1 MSDYDEIR
9 KALSHLDAS
18 ERDFW
23 VRMGA
28 AIKDELGEDGFEL
41 WDDWSRQSANYKSA
55 DAKSVWKSLKQGHI
69 HIGTLFY
76 HAREN
81 GYRPDKPYTPP
92 SPEEVARRAAEN
104 AAKKQAAEQEQQRA
118 QAKAARTAYGIWK
131 NSQPATPEHA
141 YLQAKGIDDPSAL
154 RGVRINE
161 YKGNLNLVI
170 PIYADKKL
178 VNVQTINADGGKHF
192 LDGGRV
198 QGGYSIVGD
207 MKQADKGLYVA
218 EGFATAA
225 SIHQATG
232 QPVIVAFNAGNLVA
246 VAEKLAHNLP
256 ESQRVIFAADN
267 DVSQTGLKKAQQ
279 AAELF
284 HGRAEVMMPEFSD
297 KLIAQY
303 QAIHGQ
309 FDDRGKEKLPSD
321 FNDLHQL
328 AGLQMVRDTL
338 GKHIKPEPT
347 LLEPDFRQ
355 PKSDEP
361 FHPTFNAQDKQNW
374 ANKIADLPEEARE
387 IALDEM
393 EMRGLNVRR
402 DVQQI
407 LEQREIP
414 PEQAD
419 FRQLENPE
427 PTDYSPD
434 YSDEQPYYAPNNY
447 DFEQLPTERPN
458 AEQIEMWR
466 QSERSDWGDFPP
478 LVRNGS
484 LEEMKNT
491 DGYQEAKM
499 GDPRAALNLVQSLL
513 SEQTIDD
520 IKKMANGREPI
531 IVGIRAE
538 ESKGKNQIPNAM
550 AHVLADKTGWERDT
564 SLYQISYA
572 GRTGSDSS
580 YRLAFPAVF
589 GGDVKAGRDYLLLD
603 DNSTMG
609 GTIAGLKGYIEN
621 RGGHVIGAA
630 VMSARATGLELVP
643 TTKQLNDIQ
652 QKHGDV
658 ANDYFQET
666 FGYGIARL
674 TRGEAGAVRTAP
686 TFDTIRNRI
695 DEARISASRQSHGRV
710 AETATHQIESAQ
722 RHATERNAES
732 EVNPLK
738 TAVPETAVLSSE
750 PQPKDNLMSTKENI
764 PTPAE
769 LNGIEYDTERTQE
782 RATIPEPPQRRQL
795 EMPEPDFRQPK
806 SDERKAVTDLEY
818 ERPPALLRGRY
829 IVADGQYLSPEN
841 HRTVI
846 FEDKGNKLTTSK
858 SDQQTVE
865 DMLAVAQ
872 AKGWQNIKLSGSQE
886 FKSMMYIAAESRGIS
901 TSGYKPTEQDL
912 AMVAH
917 LREQRSRNGIE
928 HADFRQPERSETPEQ
943 EKQKVASET
952 VRTAPDTVALS
963 AAEKLKEKS
972 VGDDGSIPPEVLR
985 TTDQMKADASQTTVE
1000 KRTERQMKQSDDP
1013 DLAAAKAVY
1022 VEKSE
1027 KLNQTDKARLKF
1039 YENNTLDFI
1048 RHLDDK
1054 HQDKAMLA
1062 YYQETSKMMKG
1073 SKLNLPEPTQ
1083 TPQPTQSNSSPKTTP
1098 ETAPQRSQDED
1109 LEMER

>member
-9 KALSHLDAS
+9 KALSHLDAG

-28 AIKDELGEDGFEL
+28 AVKDELGEDGFEL
-41 WDDWSRQSANYKSA
+41 WDDWSRQSDSYKSA
-55 DAKSVWKSLKQGHI
+55 DAKAVWKSLKQGHI

-92 SPEEVARRAAEN
+92 SPEEVARRAAEA
-104 AAKKQAAEQEQQRA
+104 AAKKQAAEQEQQRV

-141 YLQAKGIDDPSAL
+141 YLQAKGIDDPSVL
-154 RGVRINE
+154 RGVRVNE
-161 YKGNLNLVI
+161 YKGSLNLVV

-225 SIHQATG
+225 SVHQATG

-246 VAEKLAHNLP
+246 VAEKLAHNLH
-256 ESQRVIFAADN
+256 ENQRVIFAADN
-267 DVSQTGLKKAQQ
+267 DASQTGLKKAQQ
-279 AAELF
+279 AAALF
-284 HGRAEVMMPEFSD
+284 NGRAEVMMPEFSGS
-297 KLIAQY
+297 LIAQY
-303 QAIHGQ
+303 QATHGQ
-309 FDDRGKEKLPSD
+309 DKLPSD

-328 AGLQMVRDTL
+328 AGLQAVRDTL
-338 GKHIKPEPT
+338 GKRVEPEQALP
-347 LLEPDFRQ
+347 EPDFRQ
-355 PKSDEP
+355 PEMPSTPQSDEP
-361 FHPTFNAQDKQNW
+361 FRPTFNAQDRQNW

-414 PEQAD
+414 PEQVD
-419 FRQLENPE
+419 FRQPENPE
-427 PTDYSPD
+427 SATYLSDEPD
-434 YSDEQPYYAPNNY
+434 YAPDDY
-447 DFEQLPTERPN
+447 DFEQLPTERPSV
-458 AEQIEMWR
+458 EQIEMWK

-491 DGYQEAKM
+491 DGYQEAKA

-621 RGGHVIGAA
+621 RGGRVIGAA

-643 TTKQLNDIQ
+643 TVKQLNDIQ

-658 ANDYFQET
+658 ANDYFQKT
-666 FGYGIARL
+666 FGYGITRL

-695 DEARISASRQSHGRV
+695 DEARLSASGQNHGRV
-710 AETATHQIESAQ
+710 TETTPQQIESAQ

-732 EVNPLK
+732 KVNPPK

-750 PQPKDNLMSTKENI
+750 PQQKDNLMN
-764 PTPAE
+764 AQNNQE
-769 LNGIEYDTERTQE
+769 LNGIEYDTERAQK
-782 RATIPEPPQRRQL
+782 RADIPEPPQRRQP
-795 EMPEPDFRQPK
+795 ENPEIPEPDFRQPK
-806 SDERKAVTDLEY
+806 SDERKAITDLEY

-858 SDQQTVE
+858 SDQQTVD

-943 EKQKVASET
+943 EKPKVTQTSET
-952 VRTAPDTVALS
+952 VRTAPDTAALS

-972 VGDDGSIPPEVLR
+972 VGDDGSIPPEVSR
-985 TTDQMKADASQTTVE
+985 TTDQMKAEASQATVE
-1000 KRTERQMKQSDDP
+1000 KRTERQTKQSDNP
-1013 DLAAAKAVY
+1013 DLTAAKAVY

-1062 YYQETSKMMKG
+1062 YYKETSKMMKG

-1083 TPQPTQSNSSPKTTP
+1083 TPQPSQSNLSPKTTP
-1098 ETAPQRSQDED
+1098 ETTPQRSKDED
-1109 LEMER
+1109 LEIER